1 MAAKLHS
8 FNKAKLLPAKG
19 NPGDHYLAA
28 GQIYVATKSGTIV
41 PIEDFMTN
49 VSVGPKGE
57 RGEQGPAGN
66 VLTIG
71 PQELKNAVA
80 RLRADKANLQAAIM
94 LGLEEAAAL
103 PGPHASLVKNHIL
116 KLKQRANI

>member
-1 MAAKLHS
+1 MAAKLHLM
-8 FNKAKLLPAKG
+8 KAKNLPAKG
-19 NPGDHYLAA
+19 NPGDHYIVNGKAH
-28 GQIYVATKSGTIV
+28 IATKSGVIV

-49 VSVGPKGE
+49 VSVGPAGA

-66 VLTIG
+66 VMVVG

-80 RLRADKANLQAAIM
+80 KLRAQRAQFAASLQ

-103 PGPHASLVKNHIL
+103 PGPHASLVKNHL
-116 KLKQRANI
+116 MKLKQRAGI